1 MSAGCVIMTVA
12 SSTTTS
18 RTRAPIVRK
27 LIALIAGALTV
38 GACTVGPSTKINT
51 DIPAVPVRT
60 EQTAPVSRALLDSLR
75 TARANDTPDSTNNFK
90 PSRETLALAATANP
104 ARDFAWTQVLRDTT
118 LQSLVKEAV
127 ANNRNVRQA
136 MARINEYRALN
147 GIAAS
152 RYFPQITA
160 NASKSSN
167 RTALGPS
174 SPIQFDAL
182 RATADLSWELDFWG
196 KTRRSVQA
204 SGFDLAGR
212 EDEVRATTITL
223 VSDVASA
230 YLQLREAD
238 ATIAIAEA
246 TLTSRASTLQ
256 IARRRFDQ
264 GLISELDVR
273 QFEANLAEPAAR
285 VADYAR
291 QRTEGENALSLLL
304 GNPPGAIPRGELLGD
319 IVRGVT
325 VPDTLPGALL
335 ARRPDVLRAQ
345 HDFQAAI
352 ARVGVT
358 QAARLPTITLGG
370 NYGAQRPG
378 TESFLD
384 HKGQI
389 YTFQAGISLPLFTG
403 GRLSS
408 ETRAARARAEEA
420 RNAYEQTVLVALRE
434 TGDAAAGVRL
444 RRDQLVAQ
452 QTQER
457 ALQAAFS
464 IAERRYASGI
474 SSYLEVLDAQRSLF
488 SAQISR
494 VQTERLYL
502 LSTVQ
507 LFRAL
512 GGSWNTAP

>member
-1 MSAGCVIMTVA
+1 RTSG
-12 SSTTTS
+12 TTS
-18 RTRAPIVRK
+18 AATRAF
-27 LIALIAGALTV
+27 
-38 GACTVGPSTKINT
+38 
-51 DIPAVPVRT
+51 
-60 EQTAPVSRALLDSLR
+60 LDSLQV
-75 TARANDTPDSTNNFK
+75 ARANDVPDSAHTFK
-90 PSRETLALAATANP
+90 AARATVALLPGANAT
-104 ARDFAWTQVLRDTT
+104 RDVAWTEVLRDTT
-118 LQSLVKEAV
+118 LQSLVSTAV
-127 ANNRNVRQA
+127 ANNRNLRQA
-136 MARINEYRALN
+136 VARIDEYRALS
-147 GIAAS
+147 GVASS
-152 RYFPQITA
+152 RYFPQLTA
-160 NASKSSN
+160 NAGRSTNRSAFGASN
-167 RTALGPS
+167 
-174 SPIQFDAL
+174 PIKFDAL
-182 RATADLSWELDFWG
+182 RATADLAWELDFWG
-196 KTRRSVQA
+196 RTRRGVQA
-204 SGFDLAGR
+204 AGFDLAGR
-212 EDEVRATTITL
+212 EDDVRAATITL
-223 VSDVASA
+223 VGDVASA

-238 ATIAIAEA
+238 AIIAIAEG
-246 TLTSRASTLQ
+246 TLSSRANTLQ
-256 IARRRFDQ
+256 IARRRFEQ

-304 GNPPGAIPRGELLGD
+304 GSAPNSIARGAPLSD
-319 IVRGVT
+319 IVQAVT

-378 TESFLD
+378 SAGFLD
-384 HKGQI
+384 HQGQI
-389 YTFQAGISLPLFTG
+389 YAFQAGISLPLFTG
-403 GRLSS
+403 GRLSAES
-408 ETRAARARAEEA
+408 RAARARAEEA
-420 RNAYEQTVLVALRE
+420 RNQYEQTVLVALRE
-434 TGDAAAGVRL
+434 TSDAAAGVRL

-452 QTQER
+452 ETQER

-488 SAQISR
+488 AAQIAR

-502 LSTVQ
+502 LATVQ

-512 GGSWNTAP
+512 GGTWGATEAGK